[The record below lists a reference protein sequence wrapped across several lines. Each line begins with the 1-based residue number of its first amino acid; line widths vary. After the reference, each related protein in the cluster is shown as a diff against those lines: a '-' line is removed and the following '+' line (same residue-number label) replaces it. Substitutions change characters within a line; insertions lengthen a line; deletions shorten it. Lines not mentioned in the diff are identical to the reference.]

1 MKDGPLLFPVVPH
14 EDRAFSHQLE
24 VVPFP
29 SDFVLSSVLGPFLRA
44 GEERGC
50 SSKVVY
56 LFKSKVVEFT
66 CVDFQVQENGAYPL
80 CFYDPPN
87 DIDFCIIPFF

>member
-1 MKDGPLLFPVVPH
+1 MFYH
-14 EDRAFSHQLE
+14 NLE
-24 VVPFP
+24 VGILP
-29 SDFVLSSVLGPFLRA
+29 SYFLFSFVLGPFMRTD
-44 GEERGC
+44 GELG
-50 SSKVVY
+50 SSREVIY
-56 LFKSKVVEFT
+56 LFRSKVVEFT